1 MCRKSIYRKLWIL
14 SVSQKSDRLIIN
26 MPEMFGTSDDKS
38 WLYLQT
44 YQDFKNVIL
53 EVEKENSY
61 VRLSLLI
68 TIWVMLWLSKQRTW
82 AITPDTQEKNH
93 RDPGTLRSSGGQG
106 RWAGQTL
113 RVAIDELV
121 SIGDEILT
129 APLVISL
136 RYRPPVRVVPDR
148 LALKLPSLLCV
159 ILIIAR
165 TTILFACTS
174 FCSAIFKFI
183 NTVMALDWLNAYQ
196 NWLVSVNKSSWS

>member
-1 MCRKSIYRKLWIL
+1 MIISSNSPRLQECNPRSWKEEQLRKII
-14 SVSQKSDRLIIN
+14 IIN
-26 MPEMFGTSDDKS
+26 YYLSNALAIEAKNMSDYS
-38 WLYLQT
+38 W
-44 YQDFKNVIL
+44 YQR
-53 EVEKENSY
+53 EEP
-61 VRLSLLI
+61 
-68 TIWVMLWLSKQRTW
+68 QR
-82 AITPDTQEKNH
+82 P
-93 RDPGTLRSSGGQG
+93 RTLRSSGGQG

-196 NWLVSVNKSSWS
+196 NWLVTVNKSSSS